1 MLRLN
6 TLTAILLIW
15 LLLNAIGFGQS
26 PSPATPTPAPA
37 LAAKPT
43 TPSPTPL
50 PTATPTREQLVD
62 SLTSA
67 DVQAALGFVKK
78 NFTSPEGVSEEELTR
93 ATLQGLLVRLSKG
106 IVLLPAKATPAAD
119 AAAPLYGEVLE
130 GHIGY
135 LRAGALN
142 GANVQTLD
150 KRLADFAAKKVNAL
164 LVDLRAS
171 DSGDF
176 ASAAEF
182 AKRLV
187 PKGKTLFS
195 LRKQDK
201 QEQTFVVDRDPA
213 YNGLIVVLMDSDA
226 AGPAEALA
234 VALRTH
240 DKALVIGESTAGSG
254 VEYSEMPLP
263 SGKILRV
270 AVSLCIG
277 ADGRKLYPEGV
288 KPDLS
293 VEMSP
298 MDKRQIFRL
307 SATKGMASFIR
318 EMERPHLNEAALI
331 AGTNPELETVEQ
343 RRTRA
348 QANSLVD
355 PVLQR
360 GLDLITSLEI
370 YRKR

>member
-1 MLRLN
+1 
-6 TLTAILLIW
+6 
-15 LLLNAIGFGQS
+15 
-26 PSPATPTPAPA
+26 
-37 LAAKPT
+37 
-43 TPSPTPL
+43 
-50 PTATPTREQLVD
+50 
-62 SLTSA
+62 
-67 DVQAALGFVKK
+67 VQAALGFVKK
-78 NFTSPEGVSEEELTR
+78 NFTSSDAVSEEELNR
-93 ATLQGLLVRLSKG
+93 STLEGLLVRLSKG
-106 IVLLPAKATPAAD
+106 IVLLPAKAPVAAD
-119 AAAPLYGEVLE
+119 AAAPLYADVLD

-135 LRAGALN
+135 LRTGALN
-142 GANVQTLD
+142 GANVQALD

-164 LVDLRAS
+164 IVDLRAS

-176 ASAAEF
+176 AGAAEF

-187 PKGKTLFS
+187 PKGKTIFA

-213 YNGLIVVLMDSDA
+213 YNGLIVVLIDGDA
-226 AGPAEALA
+226 EGPAEALG

-240 DKALVIGESTAGSG
+240 DKALVIGQSTTGSG

-270 AVSLCIG
+270 AVSVCIG

-288 KPDLS
+288 KPDLL

-298 MDKRQIFRL
+298 MDKRQIFRM
-307 SATKGMASFIR
+307 STTKGMAPFTR
-318 EMERPHLNEAALI
+318 ETERPHLNEAALI
-331 AGTNPELETVEQ
+331 AGTNPELETAEQ
-343 RRTRA
+343 RRQRS

-370 YRKR
+370 YQKR